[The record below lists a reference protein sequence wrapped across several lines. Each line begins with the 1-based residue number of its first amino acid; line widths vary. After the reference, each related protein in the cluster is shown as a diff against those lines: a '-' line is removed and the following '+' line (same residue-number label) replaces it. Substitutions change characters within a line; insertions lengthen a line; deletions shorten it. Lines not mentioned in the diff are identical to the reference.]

1 MNSRLDRHRRSQTQN
16 ATPVL
21 VRKHR
26 EYSCYWC
33 TSVSCVPFCM
43 GRSADLMAARR
54 GREAHGWGRG
64 YGFFAVCVQ
73 SAVCAERKRPTG
85 ARKNEEKEEQKEAA
99 PEKVSLSSSP
109 SNALVPSFVAVT
121 VTCQLRGY
129 HHQVEWMEGGKS
141 RKKRQDWVGMDE
153 WMNECKKENRPSM
166 PLTS

>member
-33 TSVSCVPFCM
+33 TSVSCVPFCL
-43 GRSADLMAARR
+43 GRSADLRAARR

-85 ARKNEEKEEQKEAA
+85 ARKNEEKEEQKEARQRRFPCHRLHPMPWSPHSLPSLSLA
-99 PEKVSLSSSP
+99 SFEATTTRLNGWKGEKVEK
-109 SNALVPSFVAVT
+109 NDRT
-121 VTCQLRGY
+121 G
-129 HHQVEWMEGGKS
+129 
-141 RKKRQDWVGMDE
+141 
-153 WMNECKKENRPSM
+153 
-166 PLTS
+166 